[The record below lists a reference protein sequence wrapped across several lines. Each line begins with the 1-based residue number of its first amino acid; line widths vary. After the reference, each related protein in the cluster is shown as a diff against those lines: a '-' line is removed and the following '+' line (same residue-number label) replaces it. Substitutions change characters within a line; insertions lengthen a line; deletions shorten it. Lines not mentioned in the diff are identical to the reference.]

1 MLCALIIK
9 IYLCSRRLLTVAIR
23 FVICKRLKQAK
34 TLQSLQTGNALIDGL
49 EFYKSVFLRRQNR
62 QKKAYIASSP
72 EHVVKA
78 GFQKRL
84 WITFYP
90 NSVDHIEG

>member
-1 MLCALIIK
+1 MF
-9 IYLCSRRLLTVAIR
+9 S
-23 FVICKRLKQAK
+23 FEDK
-34 TLQSLQTGNALIDGL
+34 TG
-49 EFYKSVFLRRQNR
+49 
-62 QKKAYIASSP
+62 KKTYIASSP

-78 GFQKRL
+78 EFQKRV